1 MRICIFAHP
10 GATHTKR
17 MVAALNDRGATVHL
31 VYKGDH
37 NPRGATY
44 ERFGVPG
51 LSLGNSVRRSVRRA
65 RYLSKFFQE
74 HDLVTVFYLSDWGFY
89 DEAIDCGRL
98 ALWPWGSDINAPPA
112 APPETPRLRERRM
125 AMFDGAHGIATC
137 SHWFADQV
145 AEYADIDASEV
156 NVIPLGVDLGLFKPA
171 RQPVREP
178 VVGFLKGFGPA
189 YGAERF
195 IDAMPEMVARVP
207 DVRFE
212 MVGSRDRAKVLRRR
226 IGDTEVASRITWIE
240 PKPHDEIPK
249 LLKRWQVS
257 VIPSVVE
264 SFGVAA
270 LESSACGV
278 PVVASNV
285 GGLPETVIHDETG
298 LLTDASDRE
307 QFADTV
313 AGLLDD
319 DERRIE
325 MGRKGRE
332 FVASHFQWDACADQ
346 WMRFFEASANG
357 TNGYAAC
364 PDQQQTPGMGTRAV
378 AATTGH
384 HA

>member
-17 MVAALNDRGATVHL
+17 MVAALRERGATVHL

-37 NPRGATY
+37 NPEGATY

-65 RYLSKFFQE
+65 RYLSKFFKE

-89 DEAIDCGRL
+89 DEAIEHGRL
-98 ALWPWGSDINAPPA
+98 ALWPWGSDINAPPG

-125 AMFDGAHGIATC
+125 AMFEGAQGIATC
-137 SHWFADQV
+137 SHWFAEQV
-145 AEYADIDASEV
+145 ADYAGINASRI
-156 NVIPLGVDLGLFKPA
+156 NVIPLGVDMDLFKPA
-171 RQPVREP
+171 SQPVREP
-178 VVGFLKGFGPA
+178 IVGFLKGFGPA

-195 IDAMPEMVARVP
+195 IDAMPEIVARVP

-212 MVGSRDRAKVLRRR
+212 LVGTSDRAKVLQRC
-226 IGDTEVASRITWIE
+226 IVDLDIASRITWIE
-240 PKPHDEIPK
+240 PKPHDEIPS
-249 LLKRWQVS
+249 LLQRWQVS

-285 GGLPETVIHDETG
+285 GGLPETVIHDKTG
-298 LLTDASDRE
+298 MLTDASDPE
-307 QFADTV
+307 QLAESV
-313 AGLLDD
+313 IGLLT
-319 DERRIE
+319 DEDRRID
-325 MGRKGRE
+325 MGRSGQR
-332 FVASHFQWDACADQ
+332 FVASHFQWDACVDR
-346 WMRFFEASANG
+346 WMRFFEFSANG
-357 TNGYAAC
+357 TFASETGVGHESGRSLVRFASANW
-364 PDQQQTPGMGTRAV
+364 RAV
-378 AATTGH
+378 GS
-384 HA
+384 